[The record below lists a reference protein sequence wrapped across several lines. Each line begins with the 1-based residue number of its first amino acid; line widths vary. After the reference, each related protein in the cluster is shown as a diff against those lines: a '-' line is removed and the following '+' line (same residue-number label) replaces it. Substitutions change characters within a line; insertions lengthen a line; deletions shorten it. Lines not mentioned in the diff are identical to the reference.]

1 LGAEATT
8 TGPQNSAELIIAKIN
23 RVGNDFRPRS
33 VQRFMDK
40 AKEYRANAA
49 AAMKL
54 AARSDDD
61 DVKAAILSVAQ
72 GWLELAE
79 RAEKRD
85 P

>member
-1 LGAEATT
+1 
-8 TGPQNSAELIIAKIN
+8 
-23 RVGNDFRPRS
+23 
-33 VQRFMDK
+33 MDK

-49 AAMKL
+49 AAIKL

-61 DVKAAILSVAQ
+61 EVKAAILSVAQ

-85 P
+85 PWPKDVMRPEDQPNRRTH

>member
-1 LGAEATT
+1 
-8 TGPQNSAELIIAKIN
+8 
-23 RVGNDFRPRS
+23 
-33 VQRFMDK
+33 MDK

-49 AAMKL
+49 GAMKL

-61 DVKAAILSVAQ
+61 DFKATILRVAQ

-85 P
+85 PWPKDVMRPEDQPNRRAH